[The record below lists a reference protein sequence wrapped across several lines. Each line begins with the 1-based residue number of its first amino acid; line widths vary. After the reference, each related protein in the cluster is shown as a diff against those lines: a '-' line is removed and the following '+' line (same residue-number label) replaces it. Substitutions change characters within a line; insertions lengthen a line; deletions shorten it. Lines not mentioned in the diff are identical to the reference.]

1 MRFDILFES
10 FVFIVWSV
18 KANETDSDLYIRLL
32 KLEKLFQRQEI
43 QMNDLTVTVDQQQ
56 REINRLNQIIDSRN
70 DESIHMNVVN
80 VREKSQSGV
89 DTFLNTSDTIK
100 RSKYNAERQIIRSKR
115 LLVGEN
121 IPAQPSTIAFYA
133 YLSKDEY
140 NIGTHHGLV
149 FDAVITNYGNGYNKH
164 IGAFVAP
171 QSGVY
176 VLALTIFPNRG
187 TLTAVH
193 ILRNSDVVGD
203 IFADMRGTSVY
214 TLSGSTG
221 IAVVT
226 MNKGD
231 SASVRTSS
239 VHPSTGAFISD
250 SNMKTSFAGWKI
262 GDL

>member
-1 MRFDILFES
+1 M
-10 FVFIVWSV
+10 
-18 KANETDSDLYIRLL
+18 
-32 KLEKLFQRQEI
+32 
-43 QMNDLTVTVDQQQ
+43 
-56 REINRLNQIIDSRN
+56 
-70 DESIHMNVVN
+70 HVVN
-80 VREKSQSGV
+80 VREKSHSGA
-89 DTFLNTSDTIK
+89 DTFPKRNDTFK
-100 RSKYNAERQIIRSKR
+100 PSKYNAERQIIRSNR

-121 IPAQPSTIAFYA
+121 IPVQPSTIAFYA
-133 YLSKDEY
+133 YLSKNEY

-171 QSGVY
+171 QS
-176 VLALTIFPNRG
+176 
-187 TLTAVH
+187 VH

-203 IFADMRGTSVY
+203 IFADMRGTNVL

-221 IAVVT
+221 IVVVT

-239 VHPSTGAFISD
+239 THPSSGAIISD

>member
-1 MRFDILFES
+1 MRL
-10 FVFIVWSV
+10 V
-18 KANETDSDLYIRLL
+18 

-43 QMNDLTVTVDQQQ
+43 KMQDLTVTVDQQQ
-56 REINRLNQIIDSRN
+56 KEINRLNQIIDSRN

-80 VREKSQSGV
+80 VREKSHSGA
-89 DTFLNTSDTIK
+89 DTFPKRNDTFK
-100 RSKYNAERQIIRSKR
+100 PSKYNAERQIIRSNR

-121 IPAQPSTIAFYA
+121 IPVQSSTIAFYA
-133 YLSKDEY
+133 YLSQNEY

-149 FDAVITNYGNGYNKH
+149 FDAVVTNYGSGYNKH

-176 VLALTIFPNRG
+176 VLTLTIFPGRG
-187 TLTAVH
+187 TLTSVH

-203 IFADMRGTSVY
+203 IFADMRGTNVQ

-221 IAVVT
+221 IVVVT

-239 VHPSTGAFISD
+239 THQSTGMILSD
-250 SNMKTSFAGWKI
+250 PNMKTSFAGWKI

>member
-1 MRFDILFES
+1 MRFDILFMS
-10 FVFIVWSV
+10 YVFILWSV
-18 KANETDSDLYIRLL
+18 KAKETDSDLYIRLV

-43 QMNDLTVTVDQQQ
+43 QIQDLTVTAHQQQ

-70 DESIHMNVVN
+70 DESIQTNVVIVELN
-80 VREKSQSGV
+80 KKARSGS
-89 DTFLNTSDTIK
+89 DTFQNRSDT
-100 RSKYNAERQIIRSKR
+100 SQNNPERQIIRSNR

-121 IPAQPSTIAFYA
+121 IPMQPATIAFYA
-133 YLSKDEY
+133 YLSKNEE
-140 NIGTHHGLV
+140 NIGTHHALV
-149 FDAVITNYGNGYNKH
+149 FDVVITNYGNGYNKH

-176 VLALTIFPNRG
+176 VLTLTIFPNRG

-203 IFADMRGTSVY
+203 IFADMRGSNVQ

-221 IAVVT
+221 IVVVT
-226 MNKGD
+226 MNKDD
-231 SASVRTSS
+231 SATVRTSS
-239 VHPSTGAFISD
+239 THLSTGDILSD
-250 SNMKTSFAGWKI
+250 ANMKTSFAGWKI